1 MNRRRFLASSLLGST
16 ALAVTTAA
24 QALTRQSCGLYP
36 MMPGCQELLRHKSLV
51 ADLRVSL
58 AKRGLTTTQIDAV
71 LARAVCPYCGQLLI
85 G

>member
-1 MNRRRFLASSLLGST
+1 MNRRHFLNLAMLTGT
-16 ALAVTTAA
+16 ALAGGTAN
-24 QALTRQSCGLYP
+24 ALTLQACGSIS
-36 MMPGCQELLRHKSLV
+36 GTGACGEALRHKRLL

-58 AKRGLTTTQIDAV
+58 EKRGLTPAQTDAL